1 MSTLYPHSG
10 SDLALAPVLI
20 LLERNLELLRSADDI
35 VFELAL
41 ELNDIES
48 FYPTPESRAERV
60 VQAVTRNVALH
71 GLEVAPSPDLAGVTV
86 SHREYRVSLM
96 LGARL
101 GAYVRLGA
109 GRPLATV

>member
-20 LLERNLELLRSADDI
+20 LIERNLEMLRSAEDV

-48 FYPTPESRAERV
+48 LYQTPESRAERIV
-60 VQAVTRNVALH
+60 RAVTRNVNLH

-86 SHREYRVSLM
+86 SHKEYRVSLM
-96 LGARL
+96 LGTRL
-101 GAYVRLGA
+101 NAYVRLGA
-109 GRPLATV
+109 RRPLATV

>member
-20 LLERNLELLRSADDI
+20 LLERNLELLRSASDL

-48 FYPTPESRAERV
+48 FYQTPESRAARV
-60 VQAVTRNVALH
+60 VKAVTRNVNLR

-86 SHREYRVSLM
+86 SHKEYRVSLM
-96 LGARL
+96 LGRRL
-101 GAYVRLGA
+101 SEYVREGA
-109 GRPLATV
+109 TEPLATV